1 VTTPSDYSQSADSS
15 PRHAAPPAARVHRL
29 STRNRFLFFLAAWL
43 IVLMPFLF
51 WWNTWFGRQLSYK
64 QLGEYLN
71 DQKHPR
77 HIQHALVQ
85 LSERMQRGDTNAAR
99 WYPQIVALAAS
110 PVEEVRNT
118 DAWVMG
124 QDTSGAGFHETLL
137 KMLGDSS
144 ALVRG
149 NAALSLV
156 RFKDA
161 TGRPQILELLQPVSI
176 VAPAGGTIADASTVG
191 TAVHQGGLIAKLQVV
206 QQDFRQQIEVRSPI
220 SGRIRSL
227 SAPLGGRVTAGAEL
241 ASVDPS
247 DDQVW
252 EALRALFLVGRPED
266 IPVIR
271 IYEGNSPQISERVR
285 QQAVLTEQMIRERAN
300 KQP

>member
-1 VTTPSDYSQSADSS
+1 M
-15 PRHAAPPAARVHRL
+15 
-29 STRNRFLFFLAAWL
+29 STRTRFLFFLAAWL

-64 QLGEYLN
+64 QLGEYIN

-85 LSERMQRGDTNAAR
+85 LSERMQRGDANVAR

-124 QDTSGAGFHETLL
+124 QDTNGAGFHATLL

-149 NAALSLV
+149 DAALSLI
-156 RFKDA
+156 RFGDPS
-161 TGRPQILELLQPVSI
+161 GRPQILELLQPVSI
-176 VAPAGGTIADASTVG
+176 AAPAGGTIADASTVG
-191 TAVHQGGLIAKLQVV
+191 TAVHQGGLIAKLHVD
-206 QQDFRQQIEVRSPI
+206 QQYSGQQTIEVRSPI

-227 SAPLGGRVTAGAEL
+227 SAPVGGRVTAGAAL
-241 ASVDPS
+241 ASVAPG
-247 DDQVW
+247 DDQAW
-252 EALRALFLVGRPED
+252 EALRALYIVGRAED
-266 IPVIR
+266 LPIIR
-271 IYEGNSPQISERVR
+271 LYERDSPQISNRVR
-285 QQAVLTEQMIRERAN
+285 QQAALTEKSIRDRASR
-300 KQP
+300 P